1 MKSEQYLSGPNI
13 WKEYE
18 FTDDQ
23 GNNKWFHLFGD
34 KHIVIPN
41 EFCPKGYDF
50 VDFLQDWFSEL
61 TKYKIFTDF
70 YLEIPYKLNVKSLED
85 NSYLSLLYLK
95 FRDCFIQNEGRPPER
110 TATALDLS
118 FQKVSKCKY
127 SPYVNMFTTDIR
139 SSYKFVGE
147 QYNSATTTTVPQL
160 IKNRILYLL
169 GQLSKSN
176 TESIKTAMFIQL
188 LVDQYL
194 PLHSKIFKLLI
205 TSDNYEN
212 DILKLL
218 DPIFQEYDP
227 DVYDRKDF
235 DQLRETIKRII
246 SFRTKKKI
254 FILKHELDKLRKEQ
268 VKYKG
273 SLMSDWIS
281 QFMIR
286 TTEHYQKEQLDKFL
300 NAWSNIYLELIGD
313 FNVKKILLLIEKYQK
328 DLNVP
333 LTVIDS
339 TLLDCYIL
347 SKSFQ
352 VKKNDLRRPVLCV
365 IFEGSNH
372 VDIQSIFFEQV
383 LKIKPLHSVK
393 GKKEHI
399 RCLDVWDISKV
410 FDVRQ
415 YAENVLLV
423 KK

>member
-1 MKSEQYLSGPNI
+1 MKSQEYLSGPNI

-34 KHIVIPN
+34 KHIVVPK

-50 VDFLQDWFSEL
+50 IDFLQDWFTEL
-61 TKYKIFTDF
+61 SKNKIFTDF
-70 YLEIPYKLNVKSLED
+70 YLEIPYKLNVESLKD

-95 FRDCFIQNEGRPPER
+95 FRDCFISNQ
-110 TATALDLS
+110 
-118 FQKVSKCKY
+118 SKCKY
-127 SPYVNMFTTDIR
+127 FPYVKMFTTDIR
-139 SSYKFVGE
+139 STYKFMDDQNKSG
-147 QYNSATTTTVPQL
+147 NTITVPQL
-160 IKNRILYLL
+160 IKNRILSLL
-169 GQLSKSN
+169 KQLSKSN
-176 TESIKTAMFIQL
+176 TESIKTATFIQL

-194 PLHSKIFKLLI
+194 PLHLKIFKILI

-212 DILKLL
+212 EITKLL
-218 DPIFQEYDP
+218 DPIFQEFDP
-227 DVYDRKDF
+227 DIYDRKDF
-235 DQLRETIKRII
+235 DLLRDTIKRLF

-254 FILKHELDKLRKEQ
+254 FLLKHELDKLRKEQ
-268 VKYKG
+268 VIYKG

-286 TTEHYQKEQLDKFL
+286 TTEHYQKEQLAIFL
-300 NAWSNIYLELIGD
+300 NAWSKIYLELIGD